1 MPTLLDVVRMVA
13 QAETGLQE
21 HGALLVE
28 LYKRQ
33 QLTPLDVAVYNR
45 TRCEVYAAQMDCY
58 GSYMMKVGALL
69 RTVGLPDEARRIP
82 MPVLS
87 PAFPLPANDP
97 RFVKNAPPA
106 NQAATIS
113 GGLANAG
120 LIIAGVFVVS
130 FCAVLLAVAAIV
142 IILGGITILASAGI
156 FIFVYYT
163 RTEQEKTL
171 TFLRTRQDV
180 IRECMAAGRSAEE
193 CKILAEG
200 IPEPDPTPPPFGAE
214 WPKYL
219 AISAGALGLGLL
231 FLAFPRFGG
240 GYGGGGGS
248 NRTIVVRGD

>member
-1 MPTLLDVVRMVA
+1 MPTLLDVVRLVA

-33 QLTPLDVAVYNR
+33 QLTPLDVAKYNR
-45 TRCEVYAAQMDCY
+45 TRCEVYTAQMDCY

-113 GGLANAG
+113 GGLAG
-120 LIIAGVFVVS
+120 PELIVAGVVVLL
-130 FCAVLLAVAAIV
+130 FAQVLLAVASIV
-142 IILGGITILASAGI
+142 ILLGGITILASAGI

-219 AISAGALGLGLL
+219 AAGVGIFGLGLL
-231 FLAFPRFGG
+231 FLAFPRYVGG
-240 GYGGGGGS
+240 GGGGGGS
-248 NRTIVVRGD
+248 NRTIVLRGD